1 MATGQDAGG
10 AYKVSGA
17 IGDDKKTATFVK
29 EYFNS

>member
-10 AYKVSGA
+10 AYKVSGT
-17 IGDDKKTATFVK
+17 IGEDKKTASFVK